1 MVKEEKQFYSISDI
15 AKIRDCSKQRVWEYI
30 KYGKLKG
37 IKIGRNWKVSKE
49 ELERF
54 VGHPIVSGEPVKE
67 FLTTQDCGDILGLDK
82 WSIRRYIISGING
95 VFLKAQK
102 VNGVWLVHRTDLDN
116 FIKERMH
123 NAS

>member
-54 VGHPIVSGEPVKE
+54 LGHSIVSGEPVKE
-67 FLTTQDCGDILGLDK
+67 FLTTQDCGEILGLDK

-102 VNGVWLVHRTDLDN
+102 VNGVWLVHRTDLDR
-116 FIKERMH
+116 FISVRM
-123 NAS
+123 AR

>member
-1 MVKEEKQFYSISDI
+1 MVKEEKQFYSIADI
-15 AKIRDCSKQRVWEYI
+15 AIIRDCSKQRVWEYI

-37 IKIGRNWKVSKE
+37 IKIGRNWKVPKD

-54 VGHPIVSGEPVKE
+54 LGHSIVSGEPVKE